1 MLKVQLYAVQAE
13 FNPCN
18 SKFEGNLVALS
29 HDTELFMDSQGLPG
43 QVITVVSSGHVPM
56 LKLFKALILNSKSNT
71 LHTQWTVLIPILK
84 PLNPIFVT

>member
-18 SKFEGNLVALS
+18 SNFEGNLVALS
-29 HDTELFMDSQGLPG
+29 HDTELFMDSQGLLG

-56 LKLFKALILNSKSNT
+56 LKLFKALTLNSKSNRHVSFIT
-71 LHTQWTVLIPILK
+71 IGKKAGLLRRG
-84 PLNPIFVT
+84 